1 MKYILIILLLSPALS
16 LAQYGID
23 GGIVA
28 GAVALSWSEEQ
39 KSMRKI
45 KDLQTEILIA
55 NTTIWQQ
62 NNELLKIERKMYKA
76 LEKSDDLFKNT
87 SAILRLTN
95 HSKKLY
101 EITDQTIELVEEFS
115 DLQAIVN
122 KKAADFVLQTGYL
135 FEDIYIALKEGK
147 YNLMNSSERLLFM
160 NSVVL
165 RMDELIRTAQD
176 FQSQVRTVIAILKL
190 DKFDV
195 DSPYKVDY
203 SNIYNELDDNL
214 NEFFKQ

>member
-115 DLQAIVN
+115 DSML
-122 KKAADFVLQTGYL
+122 
-135 FEDIYIALKEGK
+135 
-147 YNLMNSSERLLFM
+147 
-160 NSVVL
+160 
-165 RMDELIRTAQD
+165 
-176 FQSQVRTVIAILKL
+176 
-190 DKFDV
+190 
-195 DSPYKVDY
+195 
-203 SNIYNELDDNL
+203 
-214 NEFFKQ
+214 